1 MMDDFDF
8 GFSAVSEDELDTA
21 INSKK
26 VIEESEATVEELRA
40 RLQELYDAVMPL
52 LNNLR
57 ANPEKEYILWKDRVP
72 KIDAF
77 ETKLTEIV
85 NRD

>member
-1 MMDDFDF
+1 MDDFDF

-21 INSKK
+21 SKK
-26 VIEESEATVEELRA
+26 IVEEGEATAQELRD
-40 RLQELYDAVMPL
+40 RLQELYDAIIPL

-77 ETKLTEIV
+77 ETKLTEIL

>member
-1 MMDDFDF
+1 
-8 GFSAVSEDELDTA
+8 LDTA
-21 INSKK
+21 SKK
-26 VIEESEATVEELRA
+26 IVEEGEATAQELRD
-40 RLQELYDAVMPL
+40 RLQELYDAIIPL

-77 ETKLTEIV
+77 ETKLTEIL